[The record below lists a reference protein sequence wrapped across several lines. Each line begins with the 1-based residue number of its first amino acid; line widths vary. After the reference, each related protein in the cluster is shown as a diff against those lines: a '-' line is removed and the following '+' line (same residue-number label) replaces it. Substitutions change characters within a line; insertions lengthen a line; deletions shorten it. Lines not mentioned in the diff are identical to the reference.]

1 MVVLR
6 KVLVRESGTLA
17 VFAVVVFEVVF
28 IWIAIGMLS
37 FAPMWFALL
46 FLAMPVLF
54 ILLALAK
61 GTSVFTGNKKASALF
76 ENSEVSESGVTLPE
90 ELEYETGRVT
100 LDGYWTST
108 GRSRSYN
115 VRRSFEARERKT
127 GTFVEFPDEPFRVQV
142 LRDGTGRVEAPA
154 VRILSG
160 PYRDALLIFFTDEGE
175 VTGSGSLTLSK
186 GSDVATVTFRGE
198 GKELRGNVQAELSK
212 ARKVR
217 IEVGSGKVWKR
228 IAEGQSFDF
237 TFSPIPEEK
246 TVVFANYKTVS
257 PMSLVKALWRDTAV
271 LGHGAFELKAVLDV
285 PLARDVVEKAE
296 FQVEL
301 KKEGNV
307 EKRERS
313 EFEEEWGFWD

>member
-1 MVVLR
+1 VK
-6 KVLVRESGTLA
+6 KVLVRESGTLV
-17 VFAVVVFEVVF
+17 VFAVVVFAVFF

-37 FAPMWFALL
+37 FAPTWFALL
-46 FLAMPVLF
+46 FLVMPVLF

-76 ENSEVSESGVTLPE
+76 ESSSVTESGVTFPE

-108 GRSRSYN
+108 GRSRSYH
-115 VRRSFEARERKT
+115 VRRSFEARERET
-127 GTFVEFPDEPFRVQV
+127 GAFIGFPDEPFRVQV

-160 PYRDALLIFFTDEGE
+160 PYKETLLIFLTDEGE
-175 VTGSGSLTLSK
+175 VTGSGSITLSK

-198 GKELRGNVQAELSK
+198 GKELRGTVQAELSK

-217 IEVGSGKVWKR
+217 IEVGSEKVWKR

-237 TFSPIPEEK
+237 SFSPLPEEK
-246 TVVFANYKTVS
+246 TVVFANSKTVS
-257 PMSLVKALWRDTAV
+257 PLSLVKALWKDSAI

-285 PLARDVVEKAE
+285 PLARDAVEKAG
-296 FQVEL
+296 FRVEL
-301 KKEGNV
+301 RKEEKGEKEG
-307 EKRERS
+307 
-313 EFEEEWGFWD
+313 FEEGWGFTS

>member
-1 MVVLR
+1 MQ
-6 KVLVRESGTLA
+6 KVLVKESGTLA
-17 VFAVVVFEVVF
+17 VFAVVVFAVFF
-28 IWIAIGMLS
+28 IWVAIGMLG
-37 FAPMWFALL
+37 FAPTWFALL

-54 ILLALAK
+54 ILIALAK
-61 GTSVFTGNKKASALF
+61 GTGILTGNKKASALF
-76 ENSEVSESGVTLPE
+76 EGSSLAERGVTFPE
-90 ELEYETGRVT
+90 ELDYETGRVA
-100 LDGYWTST
+100 LEGYWTST
-108 GRSRSYN
+108 GRSRTYH
-115 VRRSFEARERKT
+115 VRRSFEAWERKT
-127 GTFVEFPDEPFRVQV
+127 GAFVEFPNEPFRVEV

-160 PYRDALLIFFTDEGE
+160 PYKDVLLIFLTDDGE
-175 VTGSGSLTLSK
+175 VTGSGSITLSK

-198 GKELRGNVQAELSK
+198 GRELRGSVQAELSK

-217 IEVGSGKVWKR
+217 IEVGFGKVWKR

-237 TFSPIPEEK
+237 TFSPLPEEK

-257 PMSLVKALWRDTAV
+257 PMSLVKALWKDSTI
-271 LGHGAFELKAVLDV
+271 LGHGAFELKAILDV

-296 FQVEL
+296 FRVEL
-301 KKEGNV
+301 REEKA